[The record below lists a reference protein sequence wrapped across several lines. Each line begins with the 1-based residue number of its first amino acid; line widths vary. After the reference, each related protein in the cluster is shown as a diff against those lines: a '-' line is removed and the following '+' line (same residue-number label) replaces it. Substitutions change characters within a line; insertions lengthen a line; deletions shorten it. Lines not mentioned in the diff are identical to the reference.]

1 MNKLSLVMYVN
12 SNNYIRK
19 IDELGRIVIPKEVR
33 NKLKIQD
40 NESILISLDDNKIN
54 ISKYSYLN
62 NYNRFINELCNQLT
76 EIFKLEISISD
87 REKDIFSNITEKT
100 SNVYNEDI
108 IKDST
113 IIGNITIY
121 SKTNEDLSKI
131 TKFISRI
138 ITIFLT
144 TSQSN

>member
-1 MNKLSLVMYVN
+1 MYVN

-40 NESILISLDDNKIN
+40 NESILISLDENKIN

-62 NYNRFINELCNQLT
+62 NYNKFINELCNQLV
-76 EIFKLEISISD
+76 EIYKLQVIISD
-87 REKDIFSNITEKT
+87 REKVLFSNVTQKS
-100 SNVYNEDI
+100 SNEYNEDI

-113 IIGNITIY
+113 IIGNVTLY
-121 SKTNEDLSKI
+121 SETTEDLSKLS
-131 TKFISRI
+131 KFISRI
-138 ITIFLT
+138 ITIFLA
-144 TSQSN
+144 TS

>member
-1 MNKLSLVMYVN
+1 MN

-62 NYNRFINELCNQLT
+62 NYHKFINELCNGLT
-76 EIFKLEISISD
+76 EIYKIEISISD
-87 REKDIFSNITEKT
+87 RDKEIFSNVTNK
-100 SNVYNEDI
+100 NVKFCQEYI
-108 IKDST
+108 INDST
-113 IIGNITIY
+113 TIGSLTIY
-121 SKTNEDLSKI
+121 SQTSEDLSKVS
-131 TKFISRI
+131 KLISRI

-144 TSQSN
+144 TIQSN

>member
-1 MNKLSLVMYVN
+1 MTKLSLVMYV
-12 SNNYIRK
+12 NNYIRK

-62 NYNRFINELCNQLT
+62 NYNKFINELCNQLT

-87 REKDIFSNITEKT
+87 REKVIFSNITEKT
-100 SNVYNEDI
+100 TNEYHEDI

-121 SKTNEDLSKI
+121 SKKNEDISKL

-144 TSQSN
+144 TSQSA

>member
-1 MNKLSLVMYVN
+1 MYVN

-62 NYNRFINELCNQLT
+62 NYNRFINELCNQLA
-76 EIFKLEISISD
+76 EIYKVQIIISD
-87 REKDIFSNITEKT
+87 REKTIFTNCTQKT
-100 SNVYNEDI
+100 TNEYSEDI

-113 IIGNITIY
+113 VIGKVTLY
-121 SKTNEDLSKI
+121 SNDTQDLTKL
-131 TKFISRI
+131 TKFISRL

-144 TSQSN
+144 TS

>member
-1 MNKLSLVMYVN
+1 MIYVN

-40 NESILISLDDNKIN
+40 NESILINVDDNKIN

-62 NYNRFINELCNQLT
+62 NYYRFINELCNQLV
-76 EIFKLEISISD
+76 EIYKIELIISD
-87 REKDIFSNITEKT
+87 REKVIFSNLTQKT
-100 SNVYNEDI
+100 TNEYNEDI

-113 IIGNITIY
+113 IIGHLTIY
-121 SKTNEDLSKI
+121 SQNNEDLAKL
-131 TKFISRI
+131 TKLISRI

-144 TSQSN
+144 TSQGI

>member
-1 MNKLSLVMYVN
+1 MYV
-12 SNNYIRK
+12 NNYIRK

-62 NYNRFINELCNQLT
+62 NYNKFINELCNQLT

-87 REKDIFSNITEKT
+87 REKNIFSNITEKT
-100 SNVYNEDI
+100 SNEYHEDI

-113 IIGNITIY
+113 IIGNVTIY
-121 SKTNEDLSKI
+121 SKTNEDISKL
-131 TKFISRI
+131 TKFVTRI

>member
-1 MNKLSLVMYVN
+1 MNKLSLVMYV
-12 SNNYIRK
+12 NNYIRK

-62 NYNRFINELCNQLT
+62 NYNKFINELCNQLT

-87 REKDIFSNITEKT
+87 REKVIFSNITEKT
-100 SNVYNEDI
+100 TNEYHEDI

-113 IIGNITIY
+113 IIGDVTIY
-121 SKTNEDLSKI
+121 SKTNEDISKL

-144 TSQSN
+144 TSQSA

>member
-1 MNKLSLVMYVN
+1 MYVN

-40 NESILISLDDNKIN
+40 NESILISLDENKIN

-62 NYNRFINELCNQLT
+62 NYNKFINELCNQLV
-76 EIFKLEISISD
+76 EIYKLQVIISD
-87 REKDIFSNITEKT
+87 REKVLFSNVTQKS
-100 SNVYNEDI
+100 SNEYNEDI

-113 IIGNITIY
+113 NIGNVTLY
-121 SKTNEDLSKI
+121 SETTEDLSKLS
-131 TKFISRI
+131 KFISRI

-144 TSQSN
+144 TS

>member
-1 MNKLSLVMYVN
+1 MYV
-12 SNNYIRK
+12 NNYIRK

-87 REKDIFSNITEKT
+87 REKNIFSNITEKT
-100 SNVYNEDI
+100 SNEYHEDI

-113 IIGNITIY
+113 IIGNVTIY
-121 SKTNEDLSKI
+121 SKTNEDISKL
-131 TKFISRI
+131 TKFVTRI

-144 TSQSN
+144 TSQSA

>member
-1 MNKLSLVMYVN
+1 MYVD

-40 NESILISLDDNKIN
+40 NESILISIMDNNIN
-54 ISKYSYLN
+54 IRKYSYLK
-62 NYNRFINELCNQLT
+62 NYHKFIEELCNQLV
-76 EIFKLEISISD
+76 EIFKVQIIVKDLGKIIYSNVEI
-87 REKDIFSNITEKT
+87 KT
-100 SNVYNEDI
+100 SYSHFEDI

-121 SKTNEDLSKI
+121 SNENEDLSRL
-131 TKFISRI
+131 TKLVSRI
-138 ITIFLT
+138 ITIFVMIY
-144 TSQSN
+144 

>member
-1 MNKLSLVMYVN
+1 MNKLSLVMYV
-12 SNNYIRK
+12 NNYIRK

-62 NYNRFINELCNQLT
+62 NYNKFINELCNQLT

-87 REKDIFSNITEKT
+87 REKVIFSNITEKT
-100 SNVYNEDI
+100 TNEYHEDI

-121 SKTNEDLSKI
+121 SKTNEDISKL

-144 TSQSN
+144 TSQSA

>member
-1 MNKLSLVMYVN
+1 MN

-40 NESILISLDDNKIN
+40 NESILISLDENKIN

-62 NYNRFINELCNQLT
+62 NYYKFINELCNGLT
-76 EIFKLEISISD
+76 EIYKVEISIRD
-87 REKDIFSNITEKT
+87 RDKEIFSNVNNNNMTYYK
-100 SNVYNEDI
+100 EDI
-108 IKDST
+108 INDST
-113 IIGNITIY
+113 TIGSITIY
-121 SKTNEDLSKI
+121 TNNNEDLTKLSKL
-131 TKFISRI
+131 ISRI

-144 TSQSN
+144 TSQST

>member
-1 MNKLSLVMYVN
+1 MYVN

-40 NESILISLDDNKIN
+40 NESILINVDENKIN

-62 NYNRFINELCNQLT
+62 NYYRFINELCNQLE
-76 EIFKLEISISD
+76 EIYKLQIIISD
-87 REKDIFSNITEKT
+87 REKTIFSNVTQKT
-100 SNVYNEDI
+100 NNEYNEDI

-113 IIGNITIY
+113 IVGHLTIY
-121 SKTNEDLSKI
+121 GENNENYEKLSKL
-131 TKFISRI
+131 ISRI
-138 ITIFLT
+138 IIIFLT
-144 TSQSN
+144 TSQST

>member
-1 MNKLSLVMYVN
+1 MYVN

-40 NESILISLDDNKIN
+40 NESILISLNDNKIN

-62 NYNRFINELCNQLT
+62 NYNEFINELCNLIT
-76 EIFKLEISISD
+76 EIYKIELQISD
-87 REKDIFSNITEKT
+87 RDKVIYSNLTHISINE
-100 SNVYNEDI
+100 YHEDI

-113 IIGNITIY
+113 IVGHITIY
-121 SKTNEDLSKI
+121 NSNNEDLSKFS
-131 TKFISRI
+131 KFISRV
-138 ITIFLT
+138 ITIFIN
-144 TSQSN
+144 TSQCI

>member
-1 MNKLSLVMYVN
+1 MYVN

-40 NESILISLDDNKIN
+40 NESILINVDDNKIN

-62 NYNRFINELCNQLT
+62 NYYRFINELCNQLV
-76 EIFKLEISISD
+76 EIYKIELIISD
-87 REKDIFSNITEKT
+87 REKVIFSNLTQKT
-100 SNVYNEDI
+100 TNEYNEDI

-113 IIGNITIY
+113 IIGHLTIY
-121 SKTNEDLSKI
+121 SQNNEDL
-131 TKFISRI
+131 TKLTKLISRI
-138 ITIFLT
+138 ITIFLI
-144 TSQSN
+144 TSQGI